1 MKKNLFK
8 VLPMVAAIV
17 FATSCS
23 KDKNEVKP
31 EDVTPKESSVTM
43 TFKVGPSAG
52 LSKIGLIE
60 DNGDF
65 GVALKFDGNE
75 VINFTDAE
83 GLVTGSVTLTPSN
96 LKNDGK
102 TAEFDISFKGEEEN
116 IEKFKAGDITL
127 TASIGSK
134 LTEISSE
141 SYSSLE
147 DAIRANSYSTQ
158 NQISSNK

>member
-1 MKKNLFK
+1 MKKILLR
-8 VLPMVAAIV
+8 VMPLAAAIV

-23 KDKNEVKP
+23 KDKDEVKP

-43 TFKVGPSAG
+43 TFKVGSSAG

-83 GLVTGSVTLTPSN
+83 GRVTGSVTHLLTSKTMARLPS
-96 LKNDGK
+96 LMYRLRAKKKISKN
-102 TAEFDISFKGEEEN
+102 SRR
-116 IEKFKAGDITL
+116 
-127 TASIGSK
+127 
-134 LTEISSE
+134 EILS
-141 SYSSLE
+141 
-147 DAIRANSYSTQ
+147 
-158 NQISSNK
+158 